1 MCPERDRPCLHSC
14 HSRHL
19 NQSRSKSFVIH
30 QSSISLKFRLPPS
43 LLHQSIIN
51 QLVVVTHSSLT
62 HSLTQT
68 SLTHSQPTHSLT
80 HSSLTHSL
88 LITHYSLLIA
98 HYCPLLITHLLY
110 CTVILIT
117 SKTNNKQSS
126 LKPHSNLTHS
136 NLTHSNLTH
145 SLMGGHRSVG
155 QSVSCASAASVT
167 PLTDYH
173 PYSSRTHSLTHT
185 SLNSPS
191 SQPASQPAS
200 VVFLPFFVVRSFAVR
215 SFVCFFVRSF
225 VRSLFVCCSW
235 FVCSVSPLAVRLSLV
250 LSESAV
256 SGQSSGSRSAGWPV
270 VPVGRS
276 VCLQR
281 HDTTRYDTTRHDTTR

>member
-1 MCPERDRPCLHSC
+1 
-14 HSRHL
+14 
-19 NQSRSKSFVIH
+19 
-30 QSSISLKFRLPPS
+30 
-43 LLHQSIIN
+43 
-51 QLVVVTHSSLT
+51 VVVTHSSLT

-200 VVFLPFFVVRSFAVR
+200 VVFLPFFVVRL
-215 SFVCFFVRSF
+215 
-225 VRSLFVCCSW
+225 LFVVCLFCLSSRCPSEP
-235 FVCSVSPLAVRLSLV
+235 CSVRVSSQRPVIRQSFGRLAGR
-250 LSESAV
+250 A
-256 SGQSSGSRSAGWPV
+256 
-270 VPVGRS
+270 GRS
-276 VCLQR
+276 VSLSAKTRHDTIR
-281 HDTTRYDTTRHDTTR
+281 HDTTRHDRMQTDTQ